1 MKTYGRRVIY
11 QLAKISKPMSW
22 EVGGG
27 DPDSEEN
34 TTNFWDSVEI
44 KPKDVT
50 MSLVD
55 CPSCNKRLRIP
66 ETYSGVITCPNCNNL
81 FKRENEQI
89 GNNLYDS
96 KGRPMVLTNAQR
108 RAGMTPGKAAARFA
122 IGGGL
127 ELLISAIIWFLIVI
141 YMISSW

>member
-1 MKTYGRRVIY
+1 MR
-11 QLAKISKPMSW
+11 

-34 TTNFWDSVEI
+34 IPTFWDSVKI

-55 CPSCNKRLRIP
+55 CSSCNKRLRIP
-66 ETYSGVITCPNCNNL
+66 ETYDGIITCPNCNKVFN
-81 FKRENEQI
+81 RENEQI
-89 GNNLYDS
+89 DNNLYDS
-96 KGRPMVLTNAQR
+96 KGRVTVLTDAQR
-108 RAGMTPGKAAARFA
+108 RTGLSPGEQATRFA

-127 ELLISAIIWFLIVI
+127 ELLISAIIFLFFIVYTI
-141 YMISSW
+141 YSWQI